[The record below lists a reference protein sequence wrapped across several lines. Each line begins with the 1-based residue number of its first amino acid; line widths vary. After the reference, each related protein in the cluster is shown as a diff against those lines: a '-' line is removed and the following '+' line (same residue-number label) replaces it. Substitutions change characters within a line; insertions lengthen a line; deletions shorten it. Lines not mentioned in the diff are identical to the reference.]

1 MRAGQTTGDVKS
13 KQWLVG
19 PYHDPQYFS
28 ALFMSQFVPLAGLGT
43 DGYLQKTSMAVISNF
58 EYILCPSSHW

>member
-1 MRAGQTTGDVKS
+1 MTHSLCFCYFHHWLFMRAGQTTGDVKS

-28 ALFMSQFVPLAGLGT
+28 VLFMSQFVPLAGLGT
-43 DGYLQKTSMAVISNF
+43 DG
-58 EYILCPSSHW
+58 

>member
-43 DGYLQKTSMAVISNF
+43 ELMVNCKKQAW
-58 EYILCPSSHW
+58 L

>member
-43 DGYLQKTSMAVISNF
+43 NG
-58 EYILCPSSHW
+58 